1 MIEYEF
7 IAIIR
12 RIVDLVG
19 TLRVNGVFS
28 EVDLVELSRRDA
40 INLVQPMNKLALRSI

>member
-19 TLRVNGVFS
+19 TLRVNGVLS
-28 EVDLVELSRRDA
+28 EVDLVELSRRDTV
-40 INLVQPMNKLALRSI
+40 NLVQPMNKLALRSI